1 MRLRFA
7 DCLLDCDQYEL
18 RLAGERVEVQPKV
31 WAFLRLLAENAHRV
45 LPKDEILERLWPG
58 VVVAEGSLQRLA
70 SVARQVLGEE
80 RQELLRTI
88 RGVGYQL
95 AAEVLTEAPAGAD
108 AATGGP
114 PGTAVAAAPDA
125 PPETPQEIRYCRSV
139 DGVNLAWART
149 GEGAPLIRALGWFSN
164 LESEW
169 EWSAGR
175 RFWEKLGTGRTLVR
189 YDGRG
194 IGLSDPAEEFSP
206 ETRLRD
212 LEAVVEAAGFARFDL
227 IGVSEGCSTALAY
240 AARQP
245 ERVRRIVLYGP
256 LPIPFLG
263 LSERMQELGDVLLAL
278 IQGGWG
284 GRNEA
289 LGRTLAGLF
298 VGEHADAETRHHFD
312 RMMRASADS
321 RTARRY
327 VLSLRALDSHDDAKK
342 VQAPTLVVHRRDD
355 VVAPIEA
362 GRAAA
367 ALVPGA
373 RLVTLPGDN
382 HWCLACDPSADALV
396 RAIRDFLD
404 EE

>member
-18 RLAGERVEVQPKV
+18 RLAGARVEVQPKV

-45 LPKDEILERLWPG
+45 LTKDEILERLWPG
-58 VVVAEGSLQRLA
+58 VVVAESSLQRLA
-70 SVARQVLGEE
+70 SVARQSLGEE
-80 RQELLRTI
+80 RYDLLRTI

-95 AAEVLTEAPAGAD
+95 AAEVVTEEAAASGTRAPAGA
-108 AATGGP
+108 
-114 PGTAVAAAPDA
+114 AVAAAIPPEP
-125 PPETPQEIRYCRSV
+125 PPETPQEIRYCRTV
-139 DGVNLAWART
+139 DGFHVAWART
-149 GEGAPLIRALGWFSN
+149 GRGAPLVRVLGWFSN

-175 RFWEKLGTGRTLVR
+175 CFWEKLGAGRTLVR

-194 IGLSDPAEEFSP
+194 MGLSDPAEEFSL

-212 LEAVVEAAGFARFDL
+212 LEAVVDAAGFPRIDL
-227 IGVSEGCSTALAY
+227 IGLSEGCATAVAY
-240 AARQP
+240 AVRHP

-256 LPIPFLG
+256 VSIAFLG
-263 LSERMQELGDVLLAL
+263 MTDHMEELGEVLLSL

-284 GRNEA
+284 GRSEA
-289 LGRTLAGLF
+289 LGRALAGLF
-298 VGEHADAETRHHFD
+298 LGEHADAETRRHFD
-312 RMMRASADS
+312 RMMRASAD
-321 RTARRY
+321 RETARRY
-327 VLSLRALDSHDDAKK
+327 VISLREVDCRDEARK
-342 VQAPTLVVHRRDD
+342 VQATTLVVHRRED
-355 VVAPIEA
+355 VVAPIA
-362 GRAAA
+362 CGRAAA

-382 HWCLACDPSADALV
+382 HWCLACDPGCEPLV
-396 RAIRDFLD
+396 RAISDFLG